1 MNRSTRLLAA
11 ALLLLGSLSACGTPA
26 KGFRSSTP
34 VQGAQPSAALG
45 PTELVPGR
53 DMENPI
59 GGGRPAAGGM
69 EPTIDA
75 SSPARISN

>member
-1 MNRSTRLLAA
+1 MNRSVRFLAA
-11 ALLLLGSLSACGTPA
+11 TVLLGSLAACGAPSQ
-26 KGFRSSTP
+26 GLRSSTP

-59 GGGRPAAGGM
+59 GGGRPAPGGM

-75 SSPARISN
+75 RSPARISN